1 MGTSFVRVI
10 FAAVCFALVSSQ
22 GFENEDGIYFL
33 TLEDVLEDGLVSSN
47 PYPIMLEVIHNA
59 SYRSD
64 VDEQYMFRKF
74 DPTPDEDETSANAYL
89 IELDKVSNSIDGIED
104 DEVSS
109 QPDILEMEEVSSV
122 FDDIDE
128 DDQVSSESITE
139 NPIVTY
145 MVRFEAKAKA
155 AIAKL
160 QPIENEGRSGK
171 AA

>member
-1 MGTSFVRVI
+1 MGTSFVTI

-47 PYPIMLEVIHNA
+47 SYPIMLEVIHNA

-64 VDEQYMFRKF
+64 VDERYMFRKF
-74 DPTPDEDETSANAYL
+74 DPSPDEDETSANTYV
-89 IELDKVSNSIDGIED
+89 IELDEVPNSIDDGIED

-109 QPDILEMEEVSSV
+109 QPDIMEMEEVSSV

-128 DDQVSSESITE
+128 DDDQVSSESITE
-139 NPIVTY
+139 D
-145 MVRFEAKAKA
+145 
-155 AIAKL
+155 
-160 QPIENEGRSGK
+160 
-171 AA
+171 